1 MAKSKYQSHVLPR
14 FNEISEWVKQGAQD
28 KDIYERLGI
37 SKQAFYVYKE
47 KYVDFKD
54 ILKKNLEYCTDKV
67 ENALYEKA
75 LKGDVVAQ
83 IFWLKNRRPDLW
95 KEKPEH
101 KKDDG
106 KSKLDTLVG
115 ALNNLANGGKK

>member
-14 FNEISEWVKQGAQD
+14 FNEIAEWVKQGAQD

-47 KYVDFKD
+47 KYDDFKD

-95 KEKPEH
+95 KEKPET

-115 ALNNLANGGKK
+115 ALNSLANGGKK